1 MQKTHQ
7 DRKWLA
13 IAASSVFVIAVI
25 LVQIIF
31 FQGDYI
37 WWISY
42 QPLSPL
48 SWDQIG
54 TVTFRTLGALLY
66 GTGFYLAL
74 YRGMKALGFTFADY
88 KYVKLFVW
96 LSLMVIVDWIQRF
109 VVYGFNELWSLYWN
123 VIRLIVFLFPSYC
136 IIILG
141 FLAFFL
147 VRRALKRKI

>member
-1 MQKTHQ
+1 MQNTHE
-7 DRKWLA
+7 DRRWLA
-13 IAASSVFVIAVI
+13 VAASSVFVIAVI

-66 GTGFYLAL
+66 GTGFYLVL
-74 YRGMKALGFTFADY
+74 YRGMKALHFTFADY
-88 KYVKLFVW
+88 KYVKLLVW
-96 LSLMVIVDWIQRF
+96 ISLMVIVDKIQRLM
-109 VVYGFNELWSLYWN
+109 VYGFNELWSLYWN
-123 VIRLIVFLFPSYC
+123 AIRFIVFLWPSYC
-136 IIILG
+136 IIISG
-141 FLAFFL
+141 FVAFFL
-147 VRRALKRKI
+147 ARRVLQRKV